1 MNFKTNFE
9 VPDYGKKIGDEYYIN
24 LNLDR
29 YFNTSIIDTTK
40 RKVAVDNDFR
50 YCIRNYTVLNMP
62 QDYEVSYMPE
72 NFNYKNDLFA
82 FNINYTKSEGKI
94 IATQEFKSDCIMLQ
108 PEDFFKWNATM
119 KQVSSQYKKQLV
131 LKKK

>member
-1 MNFKTNFE
+1 MLSLQLPSLT
-9 VPDYGKKIGDEYYIN
+9 
-24 LNLDR
+24 
-29 YFNTSIIDTTK
+29 
-40 RKVAVDNDFR
+40 
-50 YCIRNYTVLNMP
+50 
-62 QDYEVSYMPE
+62 DYEVSYLPE

-94 IATQEFKSDCIMLQ
+94 IASQEFKSDCMMLQ
-108 PEDFFKWNATM
+108 REDFFKWNATM